1 MVLLGACRQAVEV
14 ESSKSGMIFREV
26 VDLTHDFSEETV
38 YWVTS
43 REFENDTVFRGKTDK
58 GYYYS
63 AYNFATAEH
72 GGTHLDAPVHFAEN
86 GQSVEEIP
94 LRHLMGPAIKVDVSN
109 KAKNNPD
116 YQVSIEDLMNWERE
130 QGIEIPPASIVLLQT
145 GYGDFYP
152 DKKRYLGT
160 DKKGEEALK
169 ELRFPGLSAEAAEW
183 LVENRYIHAVGIDTP
198 SIDHGKSELFE
209 SHVILLSENIPVF
222 ENLAALKQL
231 PQIGFN
237 VIALPMKIKG
247 GSGAPLRIVAV
258 LP

>member
-1 MVLLGACRQAVEV
+1 
-14 ESSKSGMIFREV
+14 
-26 VDLTHDFSEETV
+26 
-38 YWVTS
+38 
-43 REFENDTVFRGKTDK
+43 
-58 GYYYS
+58 
-63 AYNFATAEH
+63 
-72 GGTHLDAPVHFAEN
+72 
-86 GQSVEEIP
+86 
-94 LRHLMGPAIKVDVSN
+94 
-109 KAKNNPD
+109 
-116 YQVSIEDLMNWERE
+116 
-130 QGIEIPPASIVLLQT
+130 LLQT